1 MQTDGRD
8 SKGSTPGDS
17 HRADGDV
24 QQDRIVEPKEALP
37 PAKLMDLPEPL
48 RAACARA
55 GWSDL
60 MPVQAMTIPYILA
73 GRDLMIQSRTG
84 SGKTGAFVLP
94 ALERIDPAL
103 AACQFMVLVP
113 TRELARQVSRD
124 AELLAGTGRIRTAAV
139 YGGTAYGP
147 QIQALKAGAQLVVGT
162 PGRILDHLTRGTLS
176 LDELEMIVFDEA
188 DRMMSM
194 GFYPDML
201 RVRDFLPGRRVN
213 AYMFSAT
220 FPPHV
225 LRLAGEFLHKP
236 EILSLSRDHVH
247 VTETEHVYY
256 CVKAMDKDRALVRI
270 IEIEN
275 PASVI
280 IFCNTKQRV
289 HYVSEV
295 LRRFGYNA
303 DELSADLSQGARDE
317 IMARARSGSLRFL
330 VATDVAS
337 RGIDIPDLSH
347 VVQYEL
353 QEDPEAYVHRA
364 GRTGRAGASGEAIT
378 LVDAVEEMNLKSVA
392 KRFKIDLQERQLP
405 SDEDVEAIVSQRV
418 TALLE
423 AQLRARDSLIRE
435 RMQRF
440 LPLARHLGQDEDEPA
455 LLAMLL
461 DDYYQQSLHGPAPAP
476 PAPGAA
482 RDRES
487 SGPTGRSSSGRSRG
501 GHSGG
506 GRSSGGRSSGS
517 RSGGGRSG
525 GGSGGRRYR

>member
-1 MQTDGRD
+1 MTNDRNNRGD
-8 SKGSTPGDS
+8 APGDRR
-17 HRADGDV
+17 RAEGDA
-24 QQDRIVEPKEALP
+24 QPDRIVEPKNALP
-37 PAKLMDLPEPL
+37 AATLKDLPETL
-48 RAACARA
+48 RTACAAA
-55 GWSDL
+55 GWSEL
-60 MPVQAMTIPYILA
+60 MPVQAMAIPYILA

-94 ALERIDPAL
+94 ALERIDPGL
-103 AACQFMVLVP
+103 GECQILVLVP

-124 AELLAGTGRIRTAAV
+124 AELLAGQGRIRTAAV

-147 QIQALKAGAQLVVGT
+147 QISALKAGAQLVVGT
-162 PGRILDHLTRGTLS
+162 PGRILDHLTRGTFS
-176 LDELEMIVFDEA
+176 LDELEMLVFDEA

-194 GFYPDML
+194 GFYPDMR
-201 RVRDFLPGRRVN
+201 RVREFLPERPVN

-236 EILSLSRDHVH
+236 EVLSLSRDHVH

-256 CVKAMDKDRALVRI
+256 CVKAMEKDRALVRI

-289 HYVSEV
+289 HYVSAV

-303 DELSADLSQGARDE
+303 DELSADLNQTARDE
-317 IMARARSGSLRFL
+317 IMARARSGNLRFL

-353 QEDPEAYVHRA
+353 QDDPEAYVHRA
-364 GRTGRAGASGEAIT
+364 GRTGRAGASGEAIA
-378 LVDAVEEMNLKSVA
+378 LVDAVEEMNLKGVA
-392 KRFKIDLQERQLP
+392 KRFKIDLQERPLP

-418 TALLE
+418 TVLLE
-423 AQLRARDSLIRE
+423 AQLRSRDSLMKE
-435 RMQRF
+435 RMHRF
-440 LPLARHLGQDEDEPA
+440 LPLARRLGQGEDEPA

-476 PAPGAA
+476 PEPSAA
-482 RDRES
+482 RES
-487 SGPTGRSSSGRSRG
+487 SSSGPSGRSR
-501 GHSGG
+501 SGRGRG
-506 GRSSGGRSSGS
+506 GRSEGRGTRSGS
-517 RSGGGRSG
+517 DRGGSSRRG
-525 GGSGGRRYR
+525 GGSGSNRQR

>member
-1 MQTDGRD
+1 MMSERDNPQGAPRAPGRAEA
-8 SKGSTPGDS
+8 GAPP
-17 HRADGDV
+17 
-24 QQDRIVEPKEALP
+24 DRIVEPKDSLP
-37 PAKLMDLPEPL
+37 AATLRDLPETL
-48 RAACARA
+48 RAACVAA
-55 GWSDL
+55 GWPDL
-60 MPVQAMTIPYILA
+60 MPVQAMAIPYILA

-94 ALERIDPAL
+94 ALERIDAGL
-103 AACQFMVLVP
+103 AECQILVLVP

-124 AELLAGTGRIRTAAV
+124 AELLAGKGRIRTAAV

-147 QIQALKAGAQLVVGT
+147 QIEALKAGAQIVVGT
-162 PGRILDHLTRGTLS
+162 PGRILDHLTKGTLA
-176 LDELEMIVFDEA
+176 LDELEMLVFDEA

-194 GFYPDML
+194 GFYPDMR
-201 RVRDFLPGRRVN
+201 RVRDFLPERVVN

-236 EILSLSRDHVH
+236 EVLSLSRDHVH
-247 VTETEHVYY
+247 VTETEHVFYR
-256 CVKAMDKDRALVRI
+256 VKAMEKDRALVRI

-289 HYVSEV
+289 HYVSAV

-303 DELSADLSQGARDE
+303 DELSADLSQSARDE
-317 IMARARSGSLRFL
+317 IMARARSGNLRFL

-364 GRTGRAGASGEAIT
+364 GRTGRAGASGEAIA
-378 LVDAVEEMNLKSVA
+378 LVDAVEEMNLKSIA
-392 KRFKIDLQERQLP
+392 KRFKIDLQERPLP
-405 SDEDVEAIVSQRV
+405 GDEDVEAIVSQRV
-418 TALLE
+418 IALLE
-423 AQLRARDSLIRE
+423 AELRSRDTLIKE

-440 LPLARHLGQDEDEPA
+440 LPLARHLGQDEDQPA

-461 DDYYQQSLHGPAPAP
+461 DDYYQRSLHGPAPAP
-476 PAPGAA
+476 PEPGAA
-482 RDRES
+482 RD
-487 SGPTGRSSSGRSRG
+487 SGSAGAAERSRPGRRRGGRGGGGGGHGRSSSRGRGSSRG
-501 GHSGG
+501 GERG
-506 GRSSGGRSSGS
+506 GRG
-517 RSGGGRSG
+517 
-525 GGSGGRRYR
+525 YR

>member
-1 MQTDGRD
+1 MRTGGRGNMRGEAAE
-8 SKGSTPGDS
+8 SGRPEGE
-17 HRADGDV
+17 AD
-24 QQDRIVEPKEALP
+24 QDRIVEPKDALP
-37 PAKLMDLPEPL
+37 AVSLNGLPEAA

-60 MPVQAMTIPYILA
+60 MPVQAMAIPYILA

-94 ALERIDPAL
+94 ALERIDPGL
-103 AACQFMVLVP
+103 AECQILVLVP
-113 TRELARQVSRD
+113 TRELARQVARD
-124 AELLAGTGRIRTAAV
+124 AETLAGSEGIRTAAV

-147 QIQALKAGAQLVVGT
+147 QIQALRAGAQLVVGT
-162 PGRILDHLTRGTLS
+162 PGRVLDHLARGTFA
-176 LDELEMIVFDEA
+176 LDELEMLVFDEA

-194 GFYPDML
+194 GFYPDMR
-201 RVRDFLPGRRVN
+201 RVREFLPRRPVN

-236 EILSLSRDHVH
+236 EVLSLSRDRVH

-256 CVKAMDKDRALVRI
+256 CVKAMEKDRALVRI

-275 PASVI
+275 PASAI
-280 IFCNTKQRV
+280 IFCNTRQRV
-289 HYVSEV
+289 HYVSAV

-303 DELSADLSQGARDE
+303 DELSADLTQTARDE
-317 IMARARSGSLRFL
+317 IMARARAGTLRFL

-364 GRTGRAGASGEAIT
+364 GRTGRAGASGEAIA
-378 LVDAVEEMNLKSVA
+378 LVDAVEEMNLKSIA
-392 KRFKIDLQERQLP
+392 KRFKIDLQVRPLP

-423 AQLRARDSLIRE
+423 AQLRARDNLVVE

-440 LPLARHLGQDEDEPA
+440 LPLARLLGQDEDEPA

-476 PAPGAA
+476 PEPDAVRRTESSRSAA
-482 RDRES
+482 RPP
-487 SGPTGRSSSGRSRG
+487 SGRGRSR
-501 GHSGG
+501 
-506 GRSSGGRSSGS
+506 R
-517 RSGGGRSG
+517 
-525 GGSGGRRYR
+525 GGRRDSRS